1 MKILYKHISITLIII
16 ISFLSFGINIL
27 STHADSSNK
36 EVIFVVDPNTENQFY
51 SDFIYSVIG
60 TLKEL
65 REESQ
70 YKFFSLNS
78 PHKFFIFDSNSVDSD
93 AQIENLLKW
102 MKSDENMDSVS
113 VLGSITE
120 IVNHMSLNNS
130 AEGSII
136 NFMVYDNL
144 EISSEETKIIETL
157 LQTIASK
164 KWILNF
170 VYKFDTDK
178 SLVAKYK
185 NWAEW
190 TTGNIY
196 PMVTPDTIE
205 LITANTIKQHAER
218 GLTNDY
224 KGIVEVNS
232 VFQQEIFVSPG
243 TSELEIVMFRAKT
256 EGNVGII
263 TPGGINKTIGNYGPT
278 DLLET
283 PFVSIWKFTDPP
295 PGKWLFKISDYNS
308 GLLSILH
315 RNKVDYNIQLINTGP
330 FPTKNSVQLVANM
343 FKGSD
348 ILISKDA
355 YVELIFDNK
364 ISYEMNDKG
373 LTGDAYA
380 GDGYYSMIIPDV
392 DEPGEYDV
400 EIKYSWANHG
410 TSISDF
416 TKINFELFPYII
428 SDPVNLENINLNQNT
443 SIAIIESYLD
453 DEKYFINSEDIKWSV
468 SADAIDFD
476 IKIKPID
483 SIQDGRA
490 SKFEAILITTKYGK
504 ANINFRLDSMYKN
517 QKYVVYSNSMVIATI
532 PEPIIEKVVVKEE
545 PIAPIAPKEPIN
557 VIQDK
562 IEEQSNLVLVLSAVV
577 GIVIIL
583 ILITGIILM
592 INYSRRVSLRGYIYD
607 DKNNLIIDINSIPR
621 TLLNKILNRNQIRGE
636 EFNNK
641 LFNGLLFEYM
651 QDYLIIHN
659 HKEKSLRINNQPLI
673 DEKEIFNRAWLG
685 ISGKLLLYSDDKL

>member
-1 MKILYKHISITLIII
+1 MKILYKHIPITLIII

-78 PHKFFIFDSNSVDSD
+78 PHKFTTFYSNAVDSD
-93 AQIENLLKW
+93 AQIENLFKW

-113 VLGSITE
+113 VLGAITE
-120 IVNHMSLNNS
+120 IVNEMNLTNA
-130 AEGSII
+130 AEGSVI
-136 NFMVYDNL
+136 NFIIHDNL
-144 EISSEETKIIETL
+144 EISSEESKIIETL
-157 LQTIASK
+157 LETIVSK

-170 VYKFDTDK
+170 VYKFDMDK
-178 SLVAKYK
+178 PQIAKYK

-205 LITANTIKQHAER
+205 LITENTIKQHAER
-218 GLTNDY
+218 VLTNDY
-224 KGIVEVNS
+224 KGIVEANS

-243 TSELEIVMFRAKT
+243 TSELEIVMFRSKT
-256 EGNVGII
+256 EGNVAII
-263 TPGGINKTIGNYGPT
+263 TPGGINRTIGNYGPT

-283 PFVSIWKFTDPP
+283 PFVSIWKFTDPS

-315 RNKVDYNIQLINTGP
+315 RNKIDYNIQLIETGP

-343 FKGSD
+343 FKDSG

-364 ISYEMNDKG
+364 ISYEMNDNG
-373 LTGDAYA
+373 LNGDAYA
-380 GDGYYSMIIPDV
+380 DDGYYSMIIPDI

-400 EIKYSWANHG
+400 EIKFSWPNYG

-416 TKINFELFPYII
+416 TTLNFEFFPYII
-428 SDPVNLENINLNQNT
+428 TDPVNIEDINLNENT

-453 DEKYFINSEDIKWSV
+453 YEKYFINAEDINWSV
-468 SADAIDFD
+468 SSDAIDFD
-476 IKIKPID
+476 IKINPID

-490 SKFEAILITTKYGK
+490 SKFEAILSTAEYGK
-504 ANINFRLDSMYKN
+504 ATISFRLNSMYKN
-517 QKYVVYSNSMVIATI
+517 KQYVMYSNSFVISTI
-532 PEPIIEKVVVKEE
+532 PEPIIEKVVVKEV
-545 PIAPIAPKEPIN
+545 PVN
-557 VIQDK
+557 VIQNK
-562 IEEQSNLVLVLSAVV
+562 IEEQSNLVLVLSAIV

-583 ILITGIILM
+583 ILISGIILM
-592 INYSRRVSLRGYIYD
+592 INYSRRVSIRGYIYD
-607 DKNNLIIDINSIPR
+607 DKNNLIIDIKLISR
-621 TLLNKILNRNQIRGE
+621 SFQNKILSRNKIKGE
-636 EFNNK
+636 EFNNE
-641 LFNGLLFEYM
+641 LFNGLVFEYM
-651 QDYLIIHN
+651 QDYMIIQN
-659 HKEKSLRINNQPLI
+659 HTGKSLRINNQPLL
-673 DEKEIFNRAWLG
+673 DQKEIFNKAWLG
-685 ISGKLLLYSDDKL
+685 ISGKLLLYSDGEL

>member
-1 MKILYKHISITLIII
+1 VKILYKHIPITLIII

-78 PHKFFIFDSNSVDSD
+78 PHKFTTFYSNAVDSD
-93 AQIENLLKW
+93 AQIENLFKW

-113 VLGSITE
+113 VLGAITE
-120 IVNHMSLNNS
+120 IVNEMNLTNA
-130 AEGSII
+130 AEGSVI
-136 NFMVYDNL
+136 NFIIHDNL
-144 EISSEETKIIETL
+144 EISSEESKIIETL
-157 LQTIASK
+157 LETIVSK

-170 VYKFDTDK
+170 VYKFDMDK
-178 SLVAKYK
+178 PQIAKYK
-185 NWAEW
+185 SWAEW

-205 LITANTIKQHAER
+205 LITENTIKQHAER
-218 GLTNDY
+218 VLTNDY
-224 KGIVEVNS
+224 KGIVEANS

-243 TSELEIVMFRAKT
+243 TSELEIVMFRSKT
-256 EGNVGII
+256 EGNVAII
-263 TPGGINKTIGNYGPT
+263 TPGGINRTIGNYGPT

-283 PFVSIWKFTDPP
+283 PFVSIWKFTDPS

-315 RNKVDYNIQLINTGP
+315 RNKIDYNIQLIETGP

-343 FKGSD
+343 FKDSG

-364 ISYEMNDKG
+364 ISYEMNDNG
-373 LTGDAYA
+373 LNGDAYA
-380 GDGYYSMIIPDV
+380 DDGYYSMIIPDI

-400 EIKYSWANHG
+400 EIKFSWPNYG

-416 TKINFELFPYII
+416 TTLNFEFFPYII
-428 SDPVNLENINLNQNT
+428 TDPVNIEDINLNENT

-453 DEKYFINSEDIKWSV
+453 YEKYFINAEDINWSV
-468 SADAIDFD
+468 SSDAIDFD
-476 IKIKPID
+476 IKINPID

-490 SKFEAILITTKYGK
+490 SKFEAILSTAEYGK
-504 ANINFRLDSMYKN
+504 ATISFRLNSMYKN
-517 QKYVVYSNSMVIATI
+517 KQYVMYSNSFVISTI
-532 PEPIIEKVVVKEE
+532 PEPIIEKVVVKEV
-545 PIAPIAPKEPIN
+545 PVN
-557 VIQDK
+557 VIQNK
-562 IEEQSNLVLVLSAVV
+562 IEEQSNLVLVLSAIV

-583 ILITGIILM
+583 ILISGIILM
-592 INYSRRVSLRGYIYD
+592 INYSRRVSIRGYIYD
-607 DKNNLIIDINSIPR
+607 DKNNLIIDIKLISR
-621 TLLNKILNRNQIRGE
+621 SFQNKILSRNKIKGE
-636 EFNNK
+636 EFNNE
-641 LFNGLLFEYM
+641 LFNGLVFEYM
-651 QDYLIIHN
+651 QDYMIIQN
-659 HKEKSLRINNQPLI
+659 HTGKSLRINNQPLL
-673 DEKEIFNRAWLG
+673 DQKEIFNKAWLG
-685 ISGKLLLYSDDKL
+685 ISGKLLLYSDGEL

>member
-51 SDFIYSVIG
+51 DDFIYSVIG
-60 TLKEL
+60 ILKEL

-113 VLGSITE
+113 VLGAITE
-120 IVNHMSLNNS
+120 IVNEMTLTNS

-136 NFMVYDNL
+136 NFIVHDNL
-144 EISSEETKIIETL
+144 EISSEESKIIETL
-157 LQTIASK
+157 LEIIVSK

-178 SLVAKYK
+178 SIVAKYK
-185 NWAEW
+185 SWAEW

-205 LITANTIKQHAER
+205 LITVNTIKQHAER
-218 GLTNDY
+218 VLTTDY

-232 VFQQEIFVSPG
+232 IFQQEIFVSPG
-243 TSELEIVMFRAKT
+243 TSELEIVIFRAKT
-256 EGNVGII
+256 EGNVEII
-263 TPGGINKTIGNYGPT
+263 TPGGISGATGNYGPT

-283 PFVSIWKFTDPP
+283 PFVLIWKFTDPS

-308 GLLSILH
+308 GLLTILH
-315 RNKVDYNIQLINTGP
+315 RNKIDYNIQLIDTGP
-330 FPTKNSVQLVANM
+330 FPTKNSVQLVTNM

-348 ILISKDA
+348 ILISKDV

-364 ISYEMNDKG
+364 ISYEMNDNG
-373 LTGDAYA
+373 LNGDAYA
-380 GDGYYSMIIPDV
+380 GDGYYSMIIPDI

-400 EIKYSWANHG
+400 EIKYSWANYG

-428 SDPVNLENINLNQNT
+428 TDPVNLENINLNENT

-453 DEKYFINSEDIKWSV
+453 DEKYFINSEDIQWSV
-468 SADAIDFD
+468 STDAIVFD
-476 IKIKPID
+476 ISINPID

-490 SKFEAILITTKYGK
+490 SKFEAVLSTTKYGK
-504 ANINFRLDSMYKN
+504 AHINFRLDSMYKN
-517 QKYVVYSNSMVIATI
+517 KKYVVYSNSIVITTI

-545 PIAPIAPKEPIN
+545 LKEPIN

-562 IEEQSNLVLVLSAVV
+562 IEEQSNLVLVLSLIV

-592 INYSRRVSLRGYIYD
+592 INYFRRVSLRGYVYD
-607 DKNNLIIDINSIPR
+607 DKNNLIIDINSISR
-621 TLLNKILNRNQIRGE
+621 SLLNKILNRNKIRGE
-636 EFNNK
+636 EFNNE
-641 LFNGLLFEYM
+641 LFNGLLLEYT
-651 QDYLIIHN
+651 QDSMIIHN
-659 HKEKSLRINNQPLI
+659 HTGKSLRINNQPLI
-673 DEKEIFNRAWLG
+673 DEKEIFNKAWLG
-685 ISGKLLLYSDDKL
+685 ITGKLLLYSDDKL

>member
-1 MKILYKHISITLIII
+1 VKILYKHISITLIII

-51 SDFIYSVIG
+51 DDFIYSVIG
-60 TLKEL
+60 ILKEL
-65 REESQ
+65 REESK

-113 VLGSITE
+113 VLGAITE
-120 IVNHMSLNNS
+120 IVNEMTLTNS

-136 NFMVYDNL
+136 NFIVHDNL
-144 EISSEETKIIETL
+144 EISSEEAKIIETL
-157 LQTIASK
+157 LEIIASK

-178 SLVAKYK
+178 SIVAKYK
-185 NWAEW
+185 SWAEW

-205 LITANTIKQHAER
+205 LITINTIKQHAER
-218 GLTNDY
+218 VLTKDY
-224 KGIVEVNS
+224 KGIVEANS
-232 VFQQEIFVSPG
+232 IFQQEIFVSPG
-243 TSELEIVMFRAKT
+243 TSELEIVIFRAKT
-256 EGNVGII
+256 EGNVEII
-263 TPGGINKTIGNYGPT
+263 TPGGINRATGNYGPT

-283 PFVSIWKFTDPP
+283 PFVLIWKFTDPS

-308 GLLSILH
+308 GLLTILH
-315 RNKVDYNIQLINTGP
+315 RNKIDYNIQLIDTGP
-330 FPTKNSVQLVANM
+330 FPTKNSVQLVTNM

-348 ILISKDA
+348 ILISKDV

-364 ISYEMNDKG
+364 ISYEMNDNG
-373 LTGDAYA
+373 LNGDAYA
-380 GDGYYSMIIPDV
+380 GDGYYSMIIPDI

-400 EIKYSWANHG
+400 EIKYSWANYG

-428 SDPVNLENINLNQNT
+428 TDPVNLENINLNENT

-453 DEKYFINSEDIKWSV
+453 DEKYFINSEDIQWSV
-468 SADAIDFD
+468 STDAIVFD
-476 IKIKPID
+476 ISINPID

-490 SKFEAILITTKYGK
+490 SKFEAVLSTTKYGK
-504 ANINFRLDSMYKN
+504 AHINFRLDSMYKN
-517 QKYVVYSNSMVIATI
+517 KKYVVYSNPIVITTI

-545 PIAPIAPKEPIN
+545 LKEPIN

-562 IEEQSNLVLVLSAVV
+562 IEEQSNLVLVLSLIV

-592 INYSRRVSLRGYIYD
+592 INYFRRVSLRGYIYD
-607 DKNNLIIDINSIPR
+607 DKNNLVIDINSISR
-621 TLLNKILNRNQIRGE
+621 SLLNKILNRNKIRGE
-636 EFNNK
+636 EFNNE
-641 LFNGLLFEYM
+641 LFNGLLLEYT
-651 QDYLIIHN
+651 QDSMIIHN
-659 HKEKSLRINNQPLI
+659 HTGKSLRINNQPLI
-673 DEKEIFNRAWLG
+673 DEKEIFNKAWLG
-685 ISGKLLLYSDDKL
+685 ITGKLLLYSDDKL

>member
-27 STHADSSNK
+27 STHAESSNK

-51 SDFIYSVIG
+51 ADFIYSVIG
-60 TLKEL
+60 ILKEL

-113 VLGSITE
+113 VLGAITE
-120 IVNHMSLNNS
+120 IVNEMTLTNS

-136 NFMVYDNL
+136 NFIVHDNL
-144 EISSEETKIIETL
+144 EISSEESKIIETL
-157 LQTIASK
+157 LEIIVSK

-178 SLVAKYK
+178 SIVAKYK
-185 NWAEW
+185 SWAEW

-205 LITANTIKQHAER
+205 LITVNTIKQHAER
-218 GLTNDY
+218 VLTTDY
-224 KGIVEVNS
+224 KGIVEANS
-232 VFQQEIFVSPG
+232 IFQQEIFVSPG
-243 TSELEIVMFRAKT
+243 TSELEIVIFRAKT
-256 EGNVGII
+256 EGNVEII
-263 TPGGINKTIGNYGPT
+263 TPGGISRATGNYGPT

-283 PFVSIWKFTDPP
+283 PFVLIWKFTDPS

-308 GLLSILH
+308 GLLTILH
-315 RNKVDYNIQLINTGP
+315 RNKIDYNIQLIDTGP
-330 FPTKNSVQLVANM
+330 FPTKNSVQLVTNM

-348 ILISKDA
+348 ILISKDV

-364 ISYEMNDKG
+364 ISYEMNDNG
-373 LTGDAYA
+373 LNGDAYA
-380 GDGYYSMIIPDV
+380 GDGYYSMIIPDI

-400 EIKYSWANHG
+400 EIKYSWANYG

-428 SDPVNLENINLNQNT
+428 TDPVNLENINLNENT

-453 DEKYFINSEDIKWSV
+453 DEKYFINSEDIQWSV
-468 SADAIDFD
+468 STDAIVFD
-476 IKIKPID
+476 ISINPID

-490 SKFEAILITTKYGK
+490 SKFEAVLSTTKYGK
-504 ANINFRLDSMYKN
+504 AHINFRLDSMYKN
-517 QKYVVYSNSMVIATI
+517 KKYVVYSNSIVITTI

-545 PIAPIAPKEPIN
+545 LKEPIN

-562 IEEQSNLVLVLSAVV
+562 IEEQSNLVLVLSVIV

-592 INYSRRVSLRGYIYD
+592 INYFRRVSLRGYIYD
-607 DKNNLIIDINSIPR
+607 DKNNLVIDINSISR
-621 TLLNKILNRNQIRGE
+621 SLLNKILNRNKIRGE
-636 EFNNK
+636 DLNNE
-641 LFNGLLFEYM
+641 LFNGLLLEYT
-651 QDYLIIHN
+651 QDSMIIHN
-659 HKEKSLRINNQPLI
+659 HTGKSLRINNQPLI
-673 DEKEIFNRAWLG
+673 DEKEIFNKAWLG

>member
-1 MKILYKHISITLIII
+1 MKILYKHIPITLIII

-78 PHKFFIFDSNSVDSD
+78 PHKFTTFYSNAVDSD
-93 AQIENLLKW
+93 AQIENLFKW

-113 VLGSITE
+113 VLGAITE
-120 IVNHMSLNNS
+120 IVNEMNLTNA
-130 AEGSII
+130 AEGSVI
-136 NFMVYDNL
+136 NFIIHDNL
-144 EISSEETKIIETL
+144 EISSEESKIIETL
-157 LQTIASK
+157 LETIVSK

-170 VYKFDTDK
+170 VYKFDMDK
-178 SLVAKYK
+178 PQIAKYK
-185 NWAEW
+185 SWAEW

-205 LITANTIKQHAER
+205 LITENTIKQHAER
-218 GLTNDY
+218 VLTNDY
-224 KGIVEVNS
+224 KGIVEANS

-243 TSELEIVMFRAKT
+243 TSELEIVMFRSKT
-256 EGNVGII
+256 EGNVAII
-263 TPGGINKTIGNYGPT
+263 TPGGIKRTIGNYGPT

-283 PFVSIWKFTDPP
+283 PFVSIWKFTDPS

-315 RNKVDYNIQLINTGP
+315 RNKIDYNIQLIETGP

-343 FKGSD
+343 FKDSG

-364 ISYEMNDKG
+364 ISYEMNDNG
-373 LTGDAYA
+373 LNGDAYA
-380 GDGYYSMIIPDV
+380 DDGYYSMIIPDI

-400 EIKYSWANHG
+400 EIKFSWPNYG

-416 TKINFELFPYII
+416 TTLNFEFFPYII
-428 SDPVNLENINLNQNT
+428 TDPVNIEDINLNENT

-453 DEKYFINSEDIKWSV
+453 YEKYFINAEDINWSV
-468 SADAIDFD
+468 SSDAIDFD
-476 IKIKPID
+476 IKINPID

-490 SKFEAILITTKYGK
+490 SKFEAILSTPEYGK
-504 ANINFRLDSMYKN
+504 ATISFRLNSMYKN
-517 QKYVVYSNSMVIATI
+517 KQYVMYSNSFVISTI
-532 PEPIIEKVVVKEE
+532 PEPIIEKVVVKEV
-545 PIAPIAPKEPIN
+545 PVN
-557 VIQDK
+557 VIQNK
-562 IEEQSNLVLVLSAVV
+562 IEEQSNLVLVLSAIV

-583 ILITGIILM
+583 ILISGIILM
-592 INYSRRVSLRGYIYD
+592 INYSRRVSIRGYIYD
-607 DKNNLIIDINSIPR
+607 DKNNLIIDIKLISR
-621 TLLNKILNRNQIRGE
+621 SFQNKILSRNKIKGE
-636 EFNNK
+636 EFNNE
-641 LFNGLLFEYM
+641 LFNGLVFEYM
-651 QDYLIIHN
+651 QDYMIIQN
-659 HKEKSLRINNQPLI
+659 HTGKSLRINNQPLL
-673 DEKEIFNRAWLG
+673 DQKEIFNKAWLG
-685 ISGKLLLYSDDKL
+685 ISGKLLLYSDGEL

>member
-51 SDFIYSVIG
+51 ADFIYSVIG
-60 TLKEL
+60 ILKEL

-113 VLGSITE
+113 VLGAITE
-120 IVNHMSLNNS
+120 IVNEMTLTNS

-136 NFMVYDNL
+136 NFIVHDNL
-144 EISSEETKIIETL
+144 EISSEESKIIETL
-157 LQTIASK
+157 LEIIVSK

-178 SLVAKYK
+178 SIVAKYK
-185 NWAEW
+185 SWAEW

-205 LITANTIKQHAER
+205 LITVNTIKQHAER
-218 GLTNDY
+218 VLTTDY

-232 VFQQEIFVSPG
+232 IFQQEIFVSPG
-243 TSELEIVMFRAKT
+243 TSELEIVIFRAKT
-256 EGNVGII
+256 EGNVEII
-263 TPGGINKTIGNYGPT
+263 TPGGISRATGNYGPT

-283 PFVSIWKFTDPP
+283 PFVLIWKFTDPS

-308 GLLSILH
+308 GLLTILH
-315 RNKVDYNIQLINTGP
+315 RNKIDYNIQLIDTGP
-330 FPTKNSVQLVANM
+330 FPTKNSVQLVTNM

-348 ILISKDA
+348 ILISKDV

-364 ISYEMNDKG
+364 ISYEMNDNG
-373 LTGDAYA
+373 LNGDAYA
-380 GDGYYSMIIPDV
+380 GDGYYSMIIPDI

-400 EIKYSWANHG
+400 EIKYSWANYG

-428 SDPVNLENINLNQNT
+428 TDPVNLENINLNENT

-453 DEKYFINSEDIKWSV
+453 DEKYFINSEDIQWSV
-468 SADAIDFD
+468 STDAIVFD
-476 IKIKPID
+476 ISINPID

-490 SKFEAILITTKYGK
+490 SKFEAVLSTTKYGK
-504 ANINFRLDSMYKN
+504 AHINFRLDSMYKN
-517 QKYVVYSNSMVIATI
+517 KKYVVYSNSIVITTI

-545 PIAPIAPKEPIN
+545 LKEPIN

-562 IEEQSNLVLVLSAVV
+562 IEEQSNLVLVLSLIV

-592 INYSRRVSLRGYIYD
+592 INYFRRVSLRGYIYD
-607 DKNNLIIDINSIPR
+607 DKNNLIIDINSISR
-621 TLLNKILNRNQIRGE
+621 SLLNKILNRNKIRGE
-636 EFNNK
+636 ELNNE
-641 LFNGLLFEYM
+641 LFNGLLLEYT
-651 QDYLIIHN
+651 QDSMIIHN
-659 HKEKSLRINNQPLI
+659 HTGKSLRINNQPLI
-673 DEKEIFNRAWLG
+673 DEKEIFNKAWLG

>member
-51 SDFIYSVIG
+51 ADFIYSVIG
-60 TLKEL
+60 ILKEL

-102 MKSDENMDSVS
+102 MKSDENMDSIS
-113 VLGSITE
+113 VLGAITE
-120 IVNHMSLNNS
+120 IVNEMTLTNS

-136 NFMVYDNL
+136 NFIVYDNL
-144 EISSEETKIIETL
+144 EISSEESRIIGTL
-157 LQTIASK
+157 LEIIVSK

-178 SLVAKYK
+178 SIVAKYK
-185 NWAEW
+185 SWAEW

-205 LITANTIKQHAER
+205 LITVNTIKQHAER
-218 GLTNDY
+218 VLTKDY
-224 KGIVEVNS
+224 KGIVEANS
-232 VFQQEIFVSPG
+232 IFQQEIFVSPG

-256 EGNVGII
+256 EGNVEII
-263 TPGGINKTIGNYGPT
+263 TPEGINRATGNYGPT

-283 PFVSIWKFTDPP
+283 PFVLIWKFTDPS

-308 GLLSILH
+308 GLLTILH
-315 RNKVDYNIQLINTGP
+315 RNKIDYNIQLIDTGP
-330 FPTKNSVQLVANM
+330 FPTKNSVQLVTNM

-348 ILISKDA
+348 ILISKDV

-364 ISYEMNDKG
+364 ISYEMNDNG
-373 LTGDAYA
+373 LNGDAYA
-380 GDGYYSMIIPDV
+380 GDGYYSMIIPDI

-400 EIKYSWANHG
+400 EIKYSWANYG

-428 SDPVNLENINLNQNT
+428 TDPVNLENINLNENT

-453 DEKYFINSEDIKWSV
+453 DEKYFINSEDIQWSV
-468 SADAIDFD
+468 STDAIVFD
-476 IKIKPID
+476 ISINPID

-490 SKFEAILITTKYGK
+490 SKFEAVLSTTKYGK
-504 ANINFRLDSMYKN
+504 AHINFRLDSMYKN
-517 QKYVVYSNSMVIATI
+517 KKYVVYSNSIVISTI

-545 PIAPIAPKEPIN
+545 LKEPIN

-562 IEEQSNLVLVLSAVV
+562 IEEQSNLVLVLSVIV

-621 TLLNKILNRNQIRGE
+621 SLLNKILNRNKIRGE
-636 EFNNK
+636 ELNNE
-641 LFNGLLFEYM
+641 LFNGLLLEYT
-651 QDYLIIHN
+651 QDSMIIHN
-659 HKEKSLRINNQPLI
+659 HTGKSLRINNQPLI
-673 DEKEIFNRAWLG
+673 DEKEIFNKAWLG

>member
-1 MKILYKHISITLIII
+1 VKILYKHISITLIII

-51 SDFIYSVIG
+51 ADFIYSVIG
-60 TLKEL
+60 ILKEL

-102 MKSDENMDSVS
+102 MKSDENMDSIS
-113 VLGSITE
+113 VLGAITE
-120 IVNHMSLNNS
+120 IVNEMTLTNS

-136 NFMVYDNL
+136 NFIVHDNL
-144 EISSEETKIIETL
+144 EISSEESKIIETL
-157 LQTIASK
+157 LEIIVSK

-178 SLVAKYK
+178 SIVAKYK
-185 NWAEW
+185 SWAEW

-205 LITANTIKQHAER
+205 LITVNTIKQHAER
-218 GLTNDY
+218 VLTKDY
-224 KGIVEVNS
+224 KGIVEANS
-232 VFQQEIFVSPG
+232 IFQQEIFVSPG
-243 TSELEIVMFRAKT
+243 TSELEIVIFRAKT
-256 EGNVGII
+256 EGNVEII
-263 TPGGINKTIGNYGPT
+263 TPGGINRATGNYGPT

-283 PFVSIWKFTDPP
+283 PFVLIWKFTDPS

-308 GLLSILH
+308 GLLTILH
-315 RNKVDYNIQLINTGP
+315 RNKIDYNIQLIDTGP
-330 FPTKNSVQLVANM
+330 FPTKNSVQLVTNM

-348 ILISKDA
+348 ILISKDV

-364 ISYEMNDKG
+364 ISYEMNDNG
-373 LTGDAYA
+373 LNGDAYA
-380 GDGYYSMIIPDV
+380 GDGYYSMIIPDI

-400 EIKYSWANHG
+400 EIKYSWANYG

-428 SDPVNLENINLNQNT
+428 TDPVNLENINLNENT

-453 DEKYFINSEDIKWSV
+453 DEKYFINSEDIQWSV
-468 SADAIDFD
+468 STDAIVFD
-476 IKIKPID
+476 ISINPID

-490 SKFEAILITTKYGK
+490 SKFEAVLSTTKYGK
-504 ANINFRLDSMYKN
+504 AHINFRLDSMYKN
-517 QKYVVYSNSMVIATI
+517 KKYVVYSNSIVISTI

-545 PIAPIAPKEPIN
+545 LKEPIN

-562 IEEQSNLVLVLSAVV
+562 IEEQSNLVLVLSLIV

-592 INYSRRVSLRGYIYD
+592 INYFRRVSLRGYVYD
-607 DKNNLIIDINSIPR
+607 DKNNLIIDINSISR
-621 TLLNKILNRNQIRGE
+621 SLLNKILNRNKIRGE
-636 EFNNK
+636 EFNNE
-641 LFNGLLFEYM
+641 LFNGLLLEYT
-651 QDYLIIHN
+651 QDSMIIHN
-659 HKEKSLRINNQPLI
+659 HTGKSLRINNQPLI
-673 DEKEIFNRAWLG
+673 DEKEIFNKAWLG

>member
-51 SDFIYSVIG
+51 DDFIYSVIG
-60 TLKEL
+60 ILKEL
-65 REESQ
+65 REESK

-113 VLGSITE
+113 VLGAITE
-120 IVNHMSLNNS
+120 IVNEMTLTNS

-136 NFMVYDNL
+136 NFIVHDNL
-144 EISSEETKIIETL
+144 EISSEEARIIETL
-157 LQTIASK
+157 LEIIASK

-178 SLVAKYK
+178 SIVAKYK
-185 NWAEW
+185 SWAEW

-205 LITANTIKQHAER
+205 LITINTIKQHAER
-218 GLTNDY
+218 VLTKDY
-224 KGIVEVNS
+224 KGIVEANS
-232 VFQQEIFVSPG
+232 IFQQEIFVSPG
-243 TSELEIVMFRAKT
+243 TSELEIVIFRAKT
-256 EGNVGII
+256 EGNVEII
-263 TPGGINKTIGNYGPT
+263 TPGGINRATGNYGPT

-283 PFVSIWKFTDPP
+283 PFVLIWKFTDPS

-308 GLLSILH
+308 GLLTILH
-315 RNKVDYNIQLINTGP
+315 RNKIDYNIQLIDTGP
-330 FPTKNSVQLVANM
+330 FPTKNSVQLVTNM

-348 ILISKDA
+348 ILISKDV

-364 ISYEMNDKG
+364 ISYEMNDNG
-373 LTGDAYA
+373 LNGDAYA
-380 GDGYYSMIIPDV
+380 GDGYYSMIIPDI

-400 EIKYSWANHG
+400 EIKYSWANYG

-428 SDPVNLENINLNQNT
+428 TDPVNLENINLNENT

-453 DEKYFINSEDIKWSV
+453 DEKYFINSEDIQWSV
-468 SADAIDFD
+468 STDAIVFD
-476 IKIKPID
+476 ISINPID

-490 SKFEAILITTKYGK
+490 SKFEAVLSTTKYGK
-504 ANINFRLDSMYKN
+504 AHINFRLDSMYKN
-517 QKYVVYSNSMVIATI
+517 KKYVVYSNPIVITTI
-532 PEPIIEKVVVKEE
+532 LEPIIEKVVVKEE
-545 PIAPIAPKEPIN
+545 LKEPIN

-562 IEEQSNLVLVLSAVV
+562 IEEQSNLVLVLSLIV

-592 INYSRRVSLRGYIYD
+592 INYFRRVSLRGYIYD
-607 DKNNLIIDINSIPR
+607 DKNNLVIDINSISR
-621 TLLNKILNRNQIRGE
+621 SLLNKILNRNKIRGE
-636 EFNNK
+636 EFNNE
-641 LFNGLLFEYM
+641 LFNGLLLEYT
-651 QDYLIIHN
+651 QDSMIIHN
-659 HKEKSLRINNQPLI
+659 HTGKSLRINNQPLI
-673 DEKEIFNRAWLG
+673 DEKEIFNKAWLG
-685 ISGKLLLYSDDKL
+685 ITGKLLLYSDDKL

>member
-1 MKILYKHISITLIII
+1 VKILYKHISITLIII

-51 SDFIYSVIG
+51 DDFIYSVIG
-60 TLKEL
+60 ILKEL

-113 VLGSITE
+113 VLGAITE
-120 IVNHMSLNNS
+120 IVNEMTLTNS

-136 NFMVYDNL
+136 NFIVHDNL
-144 EISSEETKIIETL
+144 EISSEESKIIETL
-157 LQTIASK
+157 LEIIVSK

-178 SLVAKYK
+178 SIVAKYK
-185 NWAEW
+185 SWAEW

-205 LITANTIKQHAER
+205 LITVNTIKQHAER
-218 GLTNDY
+218 VLTTDY

-232 VFQQEIFVSPG
+232 IFQQEIFVSPG
-243 TSELEIVMFRAKT
+243 TSELEIVIFRAKT
-256 EGNVGII
+256 EGNVEII
-263 TPGGINKTIGNYGPT
+263 TPGGISRATGNYGPT

-283 PFVSIWKFTDPP
+283 PFVLIWKFTDPS

-308 GLLSILH
+308 GLLTILH
-315 RNKVDYNIQLINTGP
+315 RNKIDYNIQLIDTGP
-330 FPTKNSVQLVANM
+330 FPTKNSVQLVTNM

-348 ILISKDA
+348 ILISKDV

-364 ISYEMNDKG
+364 ISYEMNDNG
-373 LTGDAYA
+373 LNGDAYA
-380 GDGYYSMIIPDV
+380 GDGYYSMIIPDI

-400 EIKYSWANHG
+400 EIKYSWANYG

-428 SDPVNLENINLNQNT
+428 TDPVNLENINLNENT

-453 DEKYFINSEDIKWSV
+453 DEKYFINSEDIQWSV
-468 SADAIDFD
+468 STDAIVFD
-476 IKIKPID
+476 ISINPID

-490 SKFEAILITTKYGK
+490 SKFEAVLSTTKYGK
-504 ANINFRLDSMYKN
+504 AHINFRLDSMYKN
-517 QKYVVYSNSMVIATI
+517 KKYVVYSNSIVITTI

-545 PIAPIAPKEPIN
+545 LKEPIN

-562 IEEQSNLVLVLSAVV
+562 IEEQSNLVLVLSLIV

-592 INYSRRVSLRGYIYD
+592 INYFRRVSLRGYIYD
-607 DKNNLIIDINSIPR
+607 DKNNLIIDINSISR
-621 TLLNKILNRNQIRGE
+621 SLLNKILNRNKIRGE
-636 EFNNK
+636 EFNNE
-641 LFNGLLFEYM
+641 LFNGLLLEYT
-651 QDYLIIHN
+651 QDSMIIHN
-659 HKEKSLRINNQPLI
+659 HTGKSLRINNQPLI
-673 DEKEIFNRAWLG
+673 DEKEIFNKAWLG
-685 ISGKLLLYSDDKL
+685 ITGKLLLYSDDKL

>member
-51 SDFIYSVIG
+51 ADFIYSVIG
-60 TLKEL
+60 ILKEL

-113 VLGSITE
+113 VLGVITE
-120 IVNHMSLNNS
+120 IVNEMTLTNS

-136 NFMVYDNL
+136 NFIVHDNL
-144 EISSEETKIIETL
+144 EISSEESKIIETL
-157 LQTIASK
+157 LEIIVSK

-178 SLVAKYK
+178 SIVAKYK
-185 NWAEW
+185 SWAEW

-205 LITANTIKQHAER
+205 LITVNTIKQHAER
-218 GLTNDY
+218 VSTTDY

-232 VFQQEIFVSPG
+232 IFQQEIFVSPG
-243 TSELEIVMFRAKT
+243 TSELEIVIFRAKT
-256 EGNVGII
+256 EGNVEII
-263 TPGGINKTIGNYGPT
+263 TPGGINRATGNYGPT

-283 PFVSIWKFTDPP
+283 PFVLIWKFTDPS

-308 GLLSILH
+308 GLLTILH
-315 RNKVDYNIQLINTGP
+315 RNKIDYNIQLIDTGP
-330 FPTKNSVQLVANM
+330 FPTKNSVQLVTNM

-348 ILISKDA
+348 ILISKDV

-364 ISYEMNDKG
+364 ISYEMNDNG
-373 LTGDAYA
+373 LNGDAYA
-380 GDGYYSMIIPDV
+380 GDGYYSMIIPDI

-400 EIKYSWANHG
+400 EIKYSWANYG

-428 SDPVNLENINLNQNT
+428 TDPVNLENINLNENT

-453 DEKYFINSEDIKWSV
+453 DEKYFINSEDIQWSV
-468 SADAIDFD
+468 STDAIVFD
-476 IKIKPID
+476 ISINPID

-490 SKFEAILITTKYGK
+490 SKFEAVLSTTKYGK
-504 ANINFRLDSMYKN
+504 AHINFRLDSMYKN
-517 QKYVVYSNSMVIATI
+517 KKYVVYSNSIVITTI

-545 PIAPIAPKEPIN
+545 LKEPIN

-562 IEEQSNLVLVLSAVV
+562 IEEQSNLVLVLSLIV

-592 INYSRRVSLRGYIYD
+592 INYFRRVSLRGYIYD
-607 DKNNLIIDINSIPR
+607 DKNNLIIDINSISR
-621 TLLNKILNRNQIRGE
+621 SLLNKILNRNKIRGE
-636 EFNNK
+636 EFNNE
-641 LFNGLLFEYM
+641 LFNGLLLEYT
-651 QDYLIIHN
+651 QDSMIIHN
-659 HKEKSLRINNQPLI
+659 HTGKSLRINNQPLI
-673 DEKEIFNRAWLG
+673 DEKEIFNKAWLG